1 MGMLRIL
8 VINPGSTSTKVSVFD
23 DETRVFEKSVF
34 HEAAELLKFP
44 HVNDQEPF
52 RADLVL
58 AMLREA
64 GLDPQSVDAFV
75 GRGGSA
81 CTQLGGVTK
90 VEKKLYDDTVAGVG
104 GSQHPAKLGV
114 MIAWDFARRFGKPA
128 FTLNPTNVDE
138 YSDLARL
145 TGIRGIYRKGHSHVL
160 NQKAVAEFHAEKKLG
175 RRYEDC
181 NFIVAHIDGGITVG
195 AHERGRMVDGNMG
208 ADGEG
213 AFTPTRIG
221 SLPVPDLL
229 DYVEKHSIDAVRK
242 MCSRAGGFVDLL
254 GTSNA
259 DTVHELVEKG
269 DRKATLVW
277 QTMVYQV
284 SKMIGEMAAV
294 LCGKVDAIL
303 LTGGLVRFADI
314 VEGIRTRCEFLAPI
328 EVYPGEMEQ
337 EALAYPV
344 LKVLRGE
351 ATARD
356 YSGKDVWNGFPDLG
370 L

>member
-1 MGMLRIL
+1 MEMLERRGID
-8 VINPGSTSTKVSVFD
+8 P
-23 DETRVFEKSVF
+23 KSIDV
-34 HEAAELLKFP
+34 
-44 HVNDQEPF
+44 
-52 RADLVL
+52 
-58 AMLREA
+58 
-64 GLDPQSVDAFV
+64 FV

-81 CTQLGGVTK
+81 QTQHSGVT
-90 VEKKLYDDTVAGVG
+90 VIDEKLYNDTRDAVG
-104 GSQHPAKLGV
+104 GSEHPAKLGV
-114 MIAWDFARRFGKPA
+114 MIAWDFARRFGKSA

-259 DTVHELVEKG
+259 DTVHKLVEQG
-269 DRKATLVW
+269 DRMLLIDKHAAHERIIFEKLRENLKKKSVDSQFMMLPVDVMLMSDEVGLIDTTCAPEGMYAAFNNARMKHKRIILYPYRRHSMKENDQYFSAW
-277 QTMVYQV
+277 DAE
-284 SKMIGEMAAV
+284 IGAA
-294 LCGKVDAIL
+294 
-303 LTGGLVRFADI
+303 RR
-314 VEGIRTRCEFLAPI
+314 EYMNE
-328 EVYPGEMEQ
+328 Y
-337 EALAYPV
+337 
-344 LKVLRGE
+344 LK
-351 ATARD
+351 
-356 YSGKDVWNGFPDLG
+356 
-370 L
+370 